1 MSLYLDQKYLSLI
14 SNRLPLFAKKK
25 DNLYNCRCI
34 LCGDSVKK
42 VRKARGYFFPHKN
55 SLMYKCHNC
64 DASMFFSTFLKSM
77 DESLYQQYSFENY
90 AEGKPLTAV
99 AKEEI
104 KFEQPVFKTK
114 EETLLDKILD
124 RLDTLPDDNEA
135 VKFCLDRKIPREKF
149 NRLYFID
156 NVKKVVQLNESYKEL
171 IKTEEPRLILPF
183 FDDLGQLSGITCR
196 ALRGE
201 ALRYITVKVKE
212 QTPLIFGVNEIDSS
226 KPVYVVEGPIDSL
239 FLDNAIAVAS
249 SALGKVKQLKTSDV
263 EYVMVF
269 DNQPRNKELCA
280 IMNKAISSD
289 YKIVIWPQTIQEKD
303 INDMVLANRNVSK
316 IIKENTFQGLEAK
329 MKFIG
334 WKRV

>member
-1 MSLYLDQKYLSLI
+1 
-14 SNRLPLFAKKK
+14 
-25 DNLYNCRCI
+25 
-34 LCGDSVKK
+34 
-42 VRKARGYFFPHKN
+42 
-55 SLMYKCHNC
+55 
-64 DASMFFSTFLKSM
+64 M
-77 DESLYQQYSFENY
+77 DESLHQQYSFENY

-99 AKEEI
+99 VKEEI
-104 KFEQPVFKTK
+104 KFDQPVFKTK
-114 EETLLDKILD
+114 EETLLDKLLD

-171 IKTEEPRLILPF
+171 IKTEEPRLVLPF

-226 KPVYVVEGPIDSL
+226 KPVHVVEGPIDSL

>member
-14 SNRLPLFAKKK
+14 SNRLPLFIKKK

-42 VRKARGYFFPHKN
+42 VRKARGYFFPLKN

-64 DASMFFSTFLKSM
+64 DASMFFSTFLKNL
-77 DESLYQQYSFENY
+77 DETLYQQYSFENY
-90 AEGKPLTAV
+90 AEGKPLTV
-99 AKEEI
+99 TAKEEI

-114 EETLLDKILD
+114 QQTLLDQLLD
-124 RLDTLPDDNEA
+124 RLDTLPEDNEA
-135 VKFCLDRKIPREKF
+135 VKFCLDRKIPKEKY

-156 NVKKVVQLNESYKEL
+156 NVKKVVQLNDSYKEL
-171 IKTEEPRLILPF
+171 IKTEEPRLVLPF
-183 FDDLGQLSGITCR
+183 FDDIGQLSGITCR

-201 ALRYITVKVKE
+201 ALRYITVKIKE
-212 QTPLIFGVNEIDSS
+212 ETPLIFGLNEIDPS
-226 KPVYVVEGPIDSL
+226 KPIYVVEGPIDSL
-239 FLDNAIAVAS
+239 FLSNAIAVGS
-249 SALGKVKQLKTSDV
+249 SSLGKIKQLKKQDV

-269 DNQPRNKELCA
+269 DNQPRNKELCKLIERA
-280 IMNKAISSD
+280 IDSS
-289 YKIVIWPQTIQEKD
+289 YRLVIWPQTILEKD
-303 INDMVLANRNVSK
+303 INDMVLAGKNITK
-316 IIKENTFQGLEAK
+316 IIKDNTFQGLEAK

>member
-42 VRKARGYFFPHKN
+42 VRKARGYFFSHKN

-64 DASMFFSTFLKSM
+64 DASMFFSTFLKNM
-77 DESLYQQYSFENY
+77 DEALYQQYSFENY
-90 AEGKPLTAV
+90 AEGKPLTAT

-114 EETLLDKILD
+114 EETLLDHLLD

-135 VKFCLDRKIPREKF
+135 VKFCLDRKIPKEKF

-156 NVKKVVQLNESYKEL
+156 NIKKVVQLNESYKEL

-183 FDDLGQLSGITCR
+183 YDDLGQLSGITCR

-212 QTPLIFGVNEIDSS
+212 ETPLVFGVNEIDPS

-239 FLDNAIAVAS
+239 FLDNAIAVGS
-249 SALGKVKQLKTSDV
+249 SSLGKIKQLGKEDIT
-263 EYVMVF
+263 YVMVF

-280 IMNKAISSD
+280 IIGKAIDSN
-289 YKIVIWPQTIQEKD
+289 YQIVIWPQTIPEKD

-329 MKFIG
+329 MKFIS

>member
-1 MSLYLDQKYLSLI
+1 
-14 SNRLPLFAKKK
+14 
-25 DNLYNCRCI
+25 
-34 LCGDSVKK
+34 
-42 VRKARGYFFPHKN
+42 
-55 SLMYKCHNC
+55 
-64 DASMFFSTFLKSM
+64 MFFSTFLKSM
-77 DESLYQQYSFENY
+77 DEALYQQYSFENY
-90 AEGKPLTAV
+90 AEGKPLTAI
-99 AKEEI
+99 AKEEV

-124 RLDTLPDDNEA
+124 RLDTLPNDNEA
-135 VKFCLDRKIPREKF
+135 VKFCLERKIPREKF

-171 IKTEEPRLILPF
+171 IKTEEPRLVLPF

-212 QTPLIFGVNEIDSS
+212 QTPLIFGVNEVDPS

-239 FLDNAIAVAS
+239 FLDNAIAVGS
-249 SALGKVKQLKTSDV
+249 SALGKVKQLGKEDIN
-263 EYVMVF
+263 YIMVF

-280 IMNKAISSD
+280 LVAKAIDSN
-289 YKIVIWPQTIQEKD
+289 YQIVIWPQTIPEKD
-303 INDMVLANRNVSK
+303 INEMVLANRNVSK
-316 IIKENTFQGLEAK
+316 IIKENTFRGLEAK
-329 MKFIG
+329 MKFIS